1 MIKALL
7 LIFEPAAAWERV
19 VRAQRSTGFILVVYV
34 LPLLAWA
41 GAAEGFSLMH
51 WGRTRQYMNQP
62 NRFTLGEA
70 IVYEVGFS
78 LLTLVAMFVGAKIIK
93 LLGETF
99 HGRHTYTQAFTTV
112 AYGLSPLLTCRLLDA
127 FPDLSVWIGWA
138 IGMLL
143 SIGVLY
149 QGLPRVMQP
158 DPPHAF
164 GLYMMSSILLTMTM
178 GLARYLGYGYLQ
190 GDFKT
195 LEQLVSRLVG

>member
-1 MIKALL
+1 
-7 LIFEPAAAWERV
+7 
-19 VRAQRSTGFILVVYV
+19 
-34 LPLLAWA
+34 
-41 GAAEGFSLMH
+41 
-51 WGRTRQYMNQP
+51 
-62 NRFTLGEA
+62 
-70 IVYEVGFS
+70 
-78 LLTLVAMFVGAKIIK
+78 
-93 LLGETF
+93 
-99 HGRHTYTQAFTTV
+99 
-112 AYGLSPLLTCRLLDA
+112 
-127 FPDLSVWIGWA
+127 
-138 IGMLL
+138 LL